1 MKYILITGAARR
13 IGRILALEFSKKG
26 YNIVL
31 HYNESEVRALETKK
45 EIEKIGAEI
54 KLIKANLKNE
64 DEISNLWSEISHLE
78 IEILV
83 NNAAI
88 YPAQKSLSEFDL
100 NDWNEVINLNLR
112 SVFLMSKH
120 FAELNKGNGK
130 IINIGSLG
138 AFHIWK
144 KRVIYNTAKAG
155 VIQLTKAL
163 ALELAPRISVNS
175 VSPGTIYFEN
185 DAPSE
190 HISLK
195 ESSVPYGRFGKPE
208 EVFEAV
214 YFFSTCSNFITGQNI
229 NVDGGFGL
237 L

>member
-163 ALELAPRISVNS
+163 ALELAPRIAVNS

>member
-1 MKYILITGAARR
+1 MKYVLITGAARR
-13 IGRILALEFSKKG
+13 IGRVLALEFAKKG

-31 HYNESEVRALETKK
+31 HYNESEARALETIK
-45 EIEKIGAEI
+45 EIEEIGVDV

-64 DEISNLWSEISHLE
+64 DEISNIFSEISNLDV
-78 IEILV
+78 EILI

-88 YPAQKSLSEFDL
+88 YPAQKSLSELDL
-100 NDWNEVINLNLR
+100 SNWNEVINLNLR
-112 SVFLMSKH
+112 SVFLMSKY

-144 KRVIYNTAKAG
+144 KRLIYNTAKAG

-163 ALELAPRISVNS
+163 ALELAPRIAVNS